1 MKWFW
6 CAEVCG
12 LPAEVGC
19 TVLRKEDKPDRGRT
33 EPFLGQHAI
42 SQRSSSHPLSSL
54 ESFFQ
59 TLCVACFFFFFLYLQ
74 VDEEASVWS
83 SGSSPPTS
91 QPEEK
96 AVCTHWPEVET
107 EAHNLQ
113 VQPPPS
119 PFLMEKKW
127 SVLVWH
133 AEFIST
139 LNWSWILPVM
149 SSPGFHSQN
158 VVEENTLRA
167 LE

>member
-1 MKWFW
+1 MLR
-6 CAEVCG
+6 CCG

-19 TVLRKEDKPDRGRT
+19 TALRKEDKPDRGRT
-33 EPFLGQHAI
+33 EPFLGSARH
-42 SQRSSSHPLSSL
+42 LSEVFQSPPEFFGIFFPNSL
-54 ESFFQ
+54 CS
-59 TLCVACFFFFFLYLQ
+59 LLFFFFLYLQ

-133 AEFIST
+133 AEFVST
-139 LNWSWILPVM
+139 FKLKLDP
-149 SSPGFHSQN
+149 PCN
-158 VVEENTLRA
+158 V
-167 LE
+167 